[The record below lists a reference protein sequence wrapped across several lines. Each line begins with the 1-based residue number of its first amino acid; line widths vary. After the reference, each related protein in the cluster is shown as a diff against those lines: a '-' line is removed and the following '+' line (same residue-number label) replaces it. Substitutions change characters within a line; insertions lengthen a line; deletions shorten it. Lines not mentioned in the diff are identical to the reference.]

1 MEGKKTRVVRIRR
14 KGGVVVQ
21 DCDVYIGRRM
31 TQGGWNLKDSMFMN
45 PFKVEKDRQ
54 KCIEN
59 YRNYLHENL
68 QKDPGKWLMAIL
80 DLYGKSL
87 GCWCKPEACHG
98 DVLVEYA
105 EKLQDILGNNERAE
119 AKRKLDEFIYGKKA
133 EEKGE

>member
-1 MEGKKTRVVRIRR
+1 ME
-14 KGGVVVQ
+14 
-21 DCDVYIGRRM
+21 
-31 TQGGWNLKDSMFMN
+31 N
-45 PFKVEKDRQ
+45 DRQ